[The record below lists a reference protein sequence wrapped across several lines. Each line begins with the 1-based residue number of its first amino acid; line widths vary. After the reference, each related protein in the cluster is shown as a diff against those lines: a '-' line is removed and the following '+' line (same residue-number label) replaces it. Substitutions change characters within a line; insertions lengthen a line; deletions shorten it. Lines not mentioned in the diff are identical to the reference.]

1 MLQGGKGRPDGG
13 EGEEHDIFPFGKVSF
28 LRFNSSNDQPYGE
41 EDEEHDIFPF
51 GEFDLSNPQPYGEEY
66 EEHEEKQE
74 GDGDQLGELDRV
86 EVLKEGGGGVVALAE
101 MGLLQHHL

>member
-28 LRFNSSNDQPYGE
+28 LRFNSSND
-41 EDEEHDIFPF
+41 
-51 GEFDLSNPQPYGEEY
+51 QPYGEEY

>member
-1 MLQGGKGRPDGG
+1 MLQGGEGRPD
-13 EGEEHDIFPFGKVSF
+13 EEHDIFPFGKVSF
-28 LRFNSSNDQPYGE
+28 LRFNLSND
-41 EDEEHDIFPF
+41 
-51 GEFDLSNPQPYGEEY
+51 QPYGEEY

-74 GDGDQLGELDRV
+74 GDGDQLGQLDRV

>member
-1 MLQGGKGRPDGG
+1 MLQGGEGRPDGG
-13 EGEEHDIFPFGKVSF
+13 E
-28 LRFNSSNDQPYGE
+28 
-41 EDEEHDIFPF
+41 DEEQDKFPF
-51 GEFDLSNPQPYGEEY
+51 GEFDLSNDQPYGEEY

-74 GDGDQLGELDRV
+74 GDGDQLGQLDRV

>member
-1 MLQGGKGRPDGG
+1 MLQGGEGRPDGE
-13 EGEEHDIFPFGKVSF
+13 EG
-28 LRFNSSNDQPYGE
+28 
-41 EDEEHDIFPF
+41 EEHDIFPF
-51 GEFDLSNPQPYGEEY
+51 GEFDLSNDQPYGEEY

-101 MGLLQHHL
+101 MGLLQHHLYLRFHKVPTST

>member
-1 MLQGGKGRPDGG
+1 MEGRVKSMIYF
-13 EGEEHDIFPFGKVSF
+13 HLVK
-28 LRFNSSNDQPYGE
+28 LRFND
-41 EDEEHDIFPF
+41 
-51 GEFDLSNPQPYGEEY
+51 QPYGEEY

-101 MGLLQHHL
+101 MGLLQHHLYLRFHKVPTST

>member
-1 MLQGGKGRPDGG
+1 MT
-13 EGEEHDIFPFGKVSF
+13 
-28 LRFNSSNDQPYGE
+28 FNLSND
-41 EDEEHDIFPF
+41 
-51 GEFDLSNPQPYGEEY
+51 QPYGEEY

-101 MGLLQHHL
+101 MGLLQHHLYLRFQKVPTST

>member
-1 MLQGGKGRPDGG
+1 MLQGGEGRPDGG
-13 EGEEHDIFPFGKVSF
+13 EDGEHDKSPFGQVSF
-28 LRFNSSNDQPYGE
+28 IR
-41 EDEEHDIFPF
+41 
-51 GEFDLSNPQPYGEEY
+51 FDLSNDQPYGEEY

-101 MGLLQHHL
+101 MGLLQHHLYLRFHKVPTST

>member
-1 MLQGGKGRPDGG
+1 MLQGGEGRPDGG
-13 EGEEHDIFPFGKVSF
+13 HDIFPFGKVSF
-28 LRFNSSNDQPYGE
+28 LTFNLSND
-41 EDEEHDIFPF
+41 
-51 GEFDLSNPQPYGEEY
+51 QPYGEEY
-66 EEHEEKQE
+66 EEHEEEQE

>member
-1 MLQGGKGRPDGG
+1 MLQGGEGRPDGG
-13 EGEEHDIFPFGKVSF
+13 DDIFTFGKVSF
-28 LRFNSSNDQPYGE
+28 LRFNLSND
-41 EDEEHDIFPF
+41 
-51 GEFDLSNPQPYGEEY
+51 QPYGEEY

-101 MGLLQHHL
+101 MGLLQHHLYLRFHKVPTST